1 MGKVLGIDILVKI
14 NTGTEGAPVWT
25 AIGAQQDATL
35 NRSAGV
41 ITVSTKEATGWVENI
56 AGLKE
61 WSIDCD
67 ALLLDSDSAFT
78 KLEECF
84 NARTRVQVQFTRTG
98 KTYQGYAFI
107 TDFPIEAPVEGCAT
121 ISITLTGDGALT

>member
-1 MGKVLGIDILVKI
+1 MAKILGIDILVKV
-14 NTGTEGAPVWT
+14 NTGTEVSPVWT

-41 ITVSTKEATGWVENI
+41 IAVSTKDATGWVENI
-56 AGLKE
+56 AGLNE
-61 WSIDCD
+61 WSIDCS

-78 KLEECF
+78 KLETCY
-84 NARTRVQVQFTRTG
+84 NSHTRVKVQFTRTG
-98 KTYQGYAFI
+98 KTYTGYAFI

>member
-1 MGKVLGIDILVKI
+1 MAKILGIDILVKV
-14 NTGTEGAPVWT
+14 NTGTEASPVWT

-41 ITVSTKEATGWVENI
+41 IAVSTKEATGWVENI

-61 WSIDCD
+61 WSIDCA

-78 KLEECF
+78 KLEGCY
-84 NARTRVQVQFTRTG
+84 NARSRVQVQFTRAG
-98 KTYQGYAFI
+98 KTYTGYAFI
-107 TDFPIEAPVEGCAT
+107 TDFPIEAPVEGCAS